1 MITRNYLFHGLKL
14 TIFATEKL
22 QAALSSR
29 LGQFEIASGPA
40 SADLYFEYFSVPD
53 LLRDGVCRPAEQGRS
68 VLDVKLGS
76 VVYFQ
81 SSRQLFIEVP
91 GRACALCDHAT
102 RQVSVSY
109 STAEPDPAALLSQA
123 FFTIPLAEMLK
134 QFGLFMVH
142 AAGMSLAGKGI
153 LIAGQSGAGKTTLT
167 LALLRGGFDFLA
179 DDTVFLT
186 GKNRIM
192 AFPDECAIT
201 PQTAEFFPE
210 LQLLQGVSKKN
221 SNSKHPFCASRLFG
235 IKPCWECLPV
245 VIVFP
250 KPSPVTQSILTPMP
264 KAEAL
269 IELMCNVLRTEPH
282 ASQAHLD
289 ALAALVKSCRCYR
302 LQTGRD
308 FDHLPTLL
316 KSVMSPVSGQY
327 PQPPELF
334 SPCA

>member
-14 TIFATEKL
+14 TIFATEKV
-22 QAALSSR
+22 QTALSSR
-29 LGQFEIASGPA
+29 LGQFDVASGPA

-53 LLRDGVCRPAEQGRS
+53 LVRDGVCRPAGQGRS

-76 VVYFQ
+76 VLYFQ
-81 SSRQLFIEVP
+81 SSQQLFIEVP
-91 GRACALCDHAT
+91 GRASALCDHAT
-102 RQVSVSY
+102 RHVSVSY

-142 AAGMSLAGKGI
+142 AAGMSLAGKG
-153 LIAGQSGAGKTTLT
+153 LLVAGQSGAGKTTLT
-167 LALLRGGFDFLA
+167 LALLRGGFEFLA

-201 PQTAEFFPE
+201 AQTAEFFPE
-210 LQLLQGVSKKN
+210 LQLLQGVTKTN
-221 SNSKHPFCASRLFG
+221 GTPKHPFCVSRLFG
-235 IKPCWECLPV
+235 IKPCWECLPQ

-250 KPSPVTQSILTPMP
+250 KPSPVRQSILTPMP
-264 KAEAL
+264 KADAL

-289 ALAALVKSCRCYR
+289 ALATLVKSCQCYR

-316 KSVMSPVSGQY
+316 KSVMLPVASHY
-327 PQPPELF
+327 PQPQAPLY
-334 SPCA
+334 PCA